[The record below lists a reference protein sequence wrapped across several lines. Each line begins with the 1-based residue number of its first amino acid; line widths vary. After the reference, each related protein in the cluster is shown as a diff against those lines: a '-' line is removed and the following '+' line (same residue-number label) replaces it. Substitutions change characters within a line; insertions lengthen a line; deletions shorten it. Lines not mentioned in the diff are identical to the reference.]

1 MPDPPGLARLLS
13 RKNWFRRVSGLTKA
27 VTVTTRQMRSG
38 EISGVDY
45 HFVSTERFREM
56 QQGGELIESDC
67 AYNEHYGVPRMVLDL
82 AGDIAIVITVDG
94 ALALRRQK
102 TNARSIFILPTC
114 PEAAAARVA
123 ARQCPN
129 EDFRI
134 ARYEAEVL
142 AARHFDNVIL
152 NLDFKQSL
160 YQMEK
165 IVLARRQPL
174 VLERG

>member
-1 MPDPPGLARLLS
+1 M
-13 RKNWFRRVSGLTKA
+13 SGLTKA

-134 ARYEAEVL
+134 ARYESEVL
-142 AARHFDNVIL
+142 AARHFDHVIL
-152 NLDFKQSL
+152 NLDFMQSVH
-160 YQMEK
+160 QVET
-165 IVLARRQPL
+165 IILAQRRPCAVSSGRNQ
-174 VLERG
+174 VRIAG